1 MNKEAMT
8 ITEEEM
14 TYHQK
19 RMRKIA
25 EATGITTLEAER
37 NFKEAHQK
45 YKEAL
50 EAIGRKTE

>member
-1 MNKEAMT
+1 MSSINEKVKQQYGNSVGV
-8 ITEEEM
+8 I
-14 TYHQK
+14 K
-19 RMRKIA
+19 
-25 EATGITTLEAER
+25 TTPEAER